1 MLPNVLVISN
11 DPFSKENANGRT
23 LGNFFLDYPKNQLA
37 QLFLNDAPLDLI
49 DCSYFQISDQNLL
62 DHFTKFR
69 SVGQIRKYSAETPS
83 FVQNSHP
90 SVKKNPW
97 TCLLRD
103 KLWKTKAWST
113 KRLWLWIYSFKPAIV
128 LLQAGDMPYLYDL
141 ALIIAKKTQSKLVIY
156 NSEDYYFKTW
166 NYMLDE
172 NGHKNLYPRF
182 HKRFCKIFEKA
193 MAYASLC
200 IYNSECLQE
209 DYQKAF
215 PDNKSQVLYTLST
228 WTPTPYVPKD
238 GRFQVTYFGNISDG
252 RADSLIDVANALSNL
267 GKSYS
272 FDVYGPVGREK
283 DLQKLQFCPY
293 LHYHQPVSYDQ
304 VRQLAE
310 DSDLLIHVESFDPF
324 IAKDRKNAFST
335 KIMDCLASGR
345 PFLLYAP
352 KEMAESRFLQE
363 KNLAECANN
372 KLELASVFSGFVN
385 PEARSFGGKETFVG
399 GSENISDYL
408 IGLL

>member
-23 LGNFFLDYPKNQLA
+23 LGNFFLDYPKGQLA

-49 DCSYFQISDQNLL
+49 DCSYFQISDRNLL
-62 DHFTKFR
+62 EHFTKFNK
-69 SVGQIRKYSAETPS
+69 VGLIRKYNAGPAS
-83 FVQNSHP
+83 FSQNGHP

-97 TCLLRD
+97 TSLLRD

-113 KRLWLWIYSFKPAIV
+113 KRLWSWIYSFKPSIIV
-128 LLQAGDMPYLYDL
+128 LQASDMPYLYDL
-141 ALIIAKKTQSKLVIY
+141 ALIVAKKTQSKLVIY

-182 HKRFCKIFEKA
+182 HRRFCKVFEKA

-200 IYNSECLQE
+200 IYNSEYLQE

-215 PDNKSQVLYTLST
+215 PNSKSEVLYTLST
-228 WTPTPYVPKD
+228 WKPTPYVPKE
-238 GRFQVTYFGNISDG
+238 GRFQATYFGNISDG
-252 RADSLIDVANALSNL
+252 RADSLIEVANALASLN
-267 GKSYS
+267 KPYS
-272 FDVYGPVGREK
+272 FDVYGPVWRDE
-283 DLQKLQFCPY
+283 DLQKLQSCPN
-293 LHYHQPVSYDQ
+293 LRYHKPVSYDQ

-310 DSDLLIHVESFDPF
+310 DSDLLVHVESFDPF
-324 IAKDRKNAFST
+324 IARDRKNAFSS

-352 KEMAESRFLQE
+352 KEMAQSRFLLGSRASAYFAMSFSSLSEAIRRCQS
-363 KNLAECANN
+363 KPNVSAFNFAPLKKKAI
-372 KLELASVFSGFVN
+372 KEL
-385 PEARSFGGKETFVG
+385 
-399 GSENISDYL
+399 L
-408 IGLL
+408 IRLG